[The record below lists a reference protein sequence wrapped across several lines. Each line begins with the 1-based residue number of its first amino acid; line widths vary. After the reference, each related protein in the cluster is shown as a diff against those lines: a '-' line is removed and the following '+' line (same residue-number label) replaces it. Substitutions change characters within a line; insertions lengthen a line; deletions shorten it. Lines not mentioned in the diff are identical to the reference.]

1 MPQQISKKIIIYLS
15 FLLMLVTT
23 NNINLLTLDF
33 FKISNLNIVGLQYE
47 EEEKFKESLNFLKN
61 KNLIF
66 LDKDEILKK
75 IFLNK
80 TVEDLSIFK
89 NYPSDLKIIIKK
101 TKFLA
106 TTKKANQNYY
116 IGSNGKLIL
125 AENLEN
131 NLPFVFGDVDVAN
144 FLKLKNSILKTEFNY
159 DQVKNLYYF
168 KSKRWDIETSEGY
181 LIKLSRNDVKKDLN
195 LFVRLSNE
203 DEFKNKL
210 VIDFRQ
216 KDQIILNGK

>member
-33 FKISNLNIVGLQYE
+33 FKISNLNIVGLKYE
-47 EEEKFKESLNFLKN
+47 EKEKFKESLNFLKN

-144 FLKLKNSILKTEFNY
+144 FLKLKNSILKTEFDY

-168 KSKRWDIETSEGY
+168 KSKRWDIETKDG
-181 LIKLSRNDVKKDLN
+181 LIIKLPLNNVEKALKTLSKILISKKFVNIKVVDL
-195 LFVRLSNE
+195 
-203 DEFKNKL
+203 
-210 VIDFRQ
+210 RQ
-216 KDQIILNGK
+216 KNQVILND

>member
-47 EEEKFKESLNFLKN
+47 EKEKFKESLNFLKN
-61 KNLIF
+61 KNLKF

-168 KSKRWDIETSEGY
+168 KSKRWDIETKDG
-181 LIKLSRNDVKKDLN
+181 LIIKLPLNNVEKALKTLSKILISKKFVNIKVVDL
-195 LFVRLSNE
+195 
-203 DEFKNKL
+203 
-210 VIDFRQ
+210 RQ
-216 KDQIILNGK
+216 KNQVILND

>member
-1 MPQQISKKIIIYLS
+1 MHL
-15 FLLMLVTT
+15 
-23 NNINLLTLDF
+23 
-33 FKISNLNIVGLQYE
+33 
-47 EEEKFKESLNFLKN
+47 
-61 KNLIF
+61 
-66 LDKDEILKK
+66 
-75 IFLNK
+75 
-80 TVEDLSIFK
+80 
-89 NYPSDLKIIIKK
+89 KK

-168 KSKRWDIETSEGY
+168 KSKRWDIETKDG
-181 LIKLSRNDVKKDLN
+181 LIIKLPLNNVEKALKTLSKILISKKFVNIKVVDL
-195 LFVRLSNE
+195 
-203 DEFKNKL
+203 
-210 VIDFRQ
+210 RQ
-216 KDQIILNGK
+216 KNQVILND

>member
-144 FLKLKNSILKTEFNY
+144 FLKLKNSILKTEFDY

-168 KSKRWDIETSEGY
+168 KSKRWDIETKDG
-181 LIKLSRNDVKKDLN
+181 LIIKLPLNNVEKALKTLSKILISKKFEN
-195 LFVRLSNE
+195 I
-203 DEFKNKL
+203 K
-210 VIDFRQ
+210 VIDLRQ
-216 KDQIILNGK
+216 NSQIILND

>member
-47 EEEKFKESLNFLKN
+47 EKEKFKESLNFLKN

-125 AENLEN
+125 AENLKD

-168 KSKRWDIETSEGY
+168 KSKRWDIETKDG
-181 LIKLSRNDVKKDLN
+181 LIIKLPLNNVEKALKTLSKILISKKFVNIKVVDL
-195 LFVRLSNE
+195 
-203 DEFKNKL
+203 
-210 VIDFRQ
+210 RQ
-216 KDQIILNGK
+216 KNQVILND

>member
-168 KSKRWDIETSEGY
+168 KSKRWDIETKDG
-181 LIKLSRNDVKKDLN
+181 LIIKLPLNNVEKALKTLSKILISKKFVNIKVVDL
-195 LFVRLSNE
+195 
-203 DEFKNKL
+203 
-210 VIDFRQ
+210 RQ
-216 KDQIILNGK
+216 KNQVILND

>member
-47 EEEKFKESLNFLKN
+47 EKEKFKESLNFLKN

-168 KSKRWDIETSEGY
+168 KSKRWDIETKDG
-181 LIKLSRNDVKKDLN
+181 LIIKLPLNNVEKALKTLSKILISKKFVNIKVVDL
-195 LFVRLSNE
+195 
-203 DEFKNKL
+203 
-210 VIDFRQ
+210 RQ
-216 KDQIILNGK
+216 KNQVILND

>member
-47 EEEKFKESLNFLKN
+47 EKEKFKESLNFLKN

-144 FLKLKNSILKTEFNY
+144 FLKLKNSILKTEFDY

-168 KSKRWDIETSEGY
+168 KSKRWDIETKDG
-181 LIKLSRNDVKKDLN
+181 LIIKLPLNNVEKALKTLSKILISKKFVNIKVVDL
-195 LFVRLSNE
+195 
-203 DEFKNKL
+203 
-210 VIDFRQ
+210 RQ
-216 KDQIILNGK
+216 KNQVILND

>member
-144 FLKLKNSILKTEFNY
+144 FLKLKNSILKTEFDY

-168 KSKRWDIETSEGY
+168 KSKRWDIETKDG
-181 LIKLSRNDVKKDLN
+181 LIIKLPLNNVEKALKTLSKILISKKFVNIKVVDL
-195 LFVRLSNE
+195 
-203 DEFKNKL
+203 
-210 VIDFRQ
+210 RQ
-216 KDQIILNGK
+216 KNQVILND